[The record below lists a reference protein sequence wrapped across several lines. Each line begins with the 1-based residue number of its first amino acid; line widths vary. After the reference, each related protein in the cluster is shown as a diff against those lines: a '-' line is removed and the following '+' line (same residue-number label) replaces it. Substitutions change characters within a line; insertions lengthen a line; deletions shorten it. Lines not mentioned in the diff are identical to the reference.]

1 MILRQMYSGGGL
13 FILTISSNSALP
25 NLPSLATAA
34 GWNGNSFLKVNIT
47 ASLINRIDILG
58 AWSFPSGLEI
68 EISSG
73 TRIGGNLDFGNA
85 FTTALP
91 ITVRNN
97 GIISGAGGMGGSGGS
112 ATSYYSG
119 TSSPGTAP
127 GGSGGIGQGFG
138 SAGSLSITGPSAGD
152 GGAFIQYEGS
162 VFGGE
167 TPPYAQGG
175 QGGTG
180 GTWGQGG
187 ASGGYGSVGGTYSYA
202 FIGEPGAG
210 SPAGNSVTGNSLI
223 TWLATGTRLGAIA

>member
-13 FILTISSNSALP
+13 FILTIASNSALP
-25 NLPSLATAA
+25 NIPALATAA

-47 ASLINRIDILG
+47 ASLINRIDISSS
-58 AWSFPSGLEI
+58 WSFPSGLEI

-73 TRIGGNLDFGNA
+73 TRIGGNLDLGNA

-91 ITVRNN
+91 VTVRNN
-97 GIISGAGGMGGSGGS
+97 GIISGAGGSGGSGGS

-119 TSSPGTAP
+119 TSSPGTAS
-127 GGSGGIGQGFG
+127 GGSGGGGQGFA
-138 SAGSLSITGPSAGD
+138 SAGSLSITGPGSGD
-152 GGAFIQYEGS
+152 AGAFIQYGGS

-175 QGGTG
+175 QGGAG
-180 GTWGQGG
+180 GTWGQAG

-202 FIGEPGAG
+202 FISEPGTG
-210 SPAGNSVTGNSLI
+210 NPAGNSVVGNSLI
-223 TWLATGTRLGAIA
+223 TWLATGSRLGAIS